1 MFVTDT
7 HPIVHYALRKHSK
20 LGQKALQLFKDAEAA
35 KTVIH
40 VPTVVLWEIA
50 DLLTAGI
57 IKLPTRFDHWYRE
70 LDGKQGFI
78 LEPLAAGD
86 VNEARHLP
94 FQDPFDCLVAGT
106 ALRLGYPL
114 ITKDR
119 AISDSGLL
127 ETIW

>member
-7 HPIVHYALRKHSK
+7 HPIVHYAQGKHSR
-20 LGQKALQLFKDAEAA
+20 LGHKALQLFKDAEDG
-35 KTVIH
+35 KSVIH

-50 DLLTAGI
+50 DLISADI

-78 LEPLAAGD
+78 LEPLAAQD

-94 FQDPFDCLVAGT
+94 FKDPFDCLIAGT
-106 ALRLGYPL
+106 SLRLGFPL

-119 AISDSGLL
+119 AITDSGLL